1 MAETTPFAAIRYSVE
16 RLRGDLSAVIAPPYD
31 VLDEN
36 EKAALLARS
45 DRNIVAI
52 DLPHVP
58 PKMAGPASAYQ
69 KSAELLRDWLA
80 DGTLVRET
88 APAMYVYHQRFE
100 HEGVFYTR
108 RMFIARAR
116 LHPFSDGVI
125 LPHEQTFG
133 GPKEDRLALMKA
145 TACQTSPIFGLYR
158 DPGDA
163 VGTALQKTVTQL
175 PDAAGTID
183 DVENCLWIVKDASV
197 INKIE
202 QIMADKKVFIAD
214 GHHRYGTSL
223 LYRDHLA
230 EENGGPLLPEHPA
243 NYVMFVF
250 ASMDDKGCLILP
262 YHRALADTALTTL
275 EEAWAPATEPVPPEQ
290 ADIKLVDGRT
300 GRQAT
305 LKFTKR
311 TLLAK
316 LEPKESPAWHQ
327 LDVAYLHRYLI
338 DELLKAKIG
347 SEPKI
352 HYVKSADDAKKVA
365 RENAGVALL
374 LNATP
379 MAHLQAVSE
388 AGGLMPQKSTFFFPK
403 LATGLTMNPLSQ

>member
-1 MAETTPFAAIRYSVE
+1 MAEIAPLQAIRYDFD
-16 RLRGDLSAVIAPPYD
+16 RLAGDLSAVLAPPYD
-31 VLDEN
+31 VLDDA
-36 EKAALLARS
+36 EKSALIAKS

-58 PKMAGPASAYQ
+58 PKVAGPASAYQ
-69 KSAELLRDWLA
+69 KSAELLSAWLA
-80 DGTLVRET
+80 DGTLIRE
-88 APAMYVYHQRFE
+88 AEPAIYAYHQRFE
-100 HEGVFYTR
+100 HDGVFYTR

-145 TACQTSPIFGLYR
+145 TACQLSPIFGLYR

-163 VGTALQKTVTQL
+163 IGAALQQSVAQL
-175 PDAAGTID
+175 PHAAGTMD
-183 DVENCLWIVKDASV
+183 DVENCLWIVRDRAV
-197 INKIE
+197 ID
-202 QIMADKKVFIAD
+202 QVAGLMADKKVFIAD
-214 GHHRYGTSL
+214 GHHRYGTAL
-223 LYRDHLA
+223 LYRDFLTEQNGAPLA
-230 EENGGPLLPEHPA
+230 ADHPA
-243 NYVMFVF
+243 NFVMFVF

-262 YHRALADTALTTL
+262 YHRALADMALTTL
-275 EEAWAPATEPVPPEQ
+275 EEAWAAATEPAPPEQ
-290 ADIKLVDGRT
+290 ADIRLLDGRT

-311 TLLAK
+311 AILAK

-347 SEPKI
+347 TDPKV
-352 HYVKSADDAKKVA
+352 HYVKSEDDAKRVS
-365 RENAGVALL
+365 REYAGVALL
-374 LNATP
+374 LKPTP
-379 MAHLQAVSE
+379 MAQLQAVSE
-388 AGGLMPQKSTFFFPK
+388 AAGLMPQKSTFFFPK
-403 LATGLTMNPLSQ
+403 LATGLTMNSLGA